1 MVTVSCKLL
10 ENGEWNHNLIR
21 KITAGNESGETD
33 QIVGGSYVQ
42 SKDWFPYM
50 VWYYTADQDYN

>member
-1 MVTVSCKLL
+1 VVTVSCKLL
-10 ENGEWNHNLIR
+10 ENGERNHNLIR
-21 KITAGNESGETD
+21 QVTAENESDETD

-50 VWYYTADQDYN
+50 V

>member
-10 ENGEWNHNLIR
+10 ENGERNHNLIR
-21 KITAGNESGETD
+21 KVAAGNESDETD

-50 VWYYTADQDYN
+50 V